1 MAEKILLKKY
11 ANRRLYDTEQSKYV
25 TLNEVAQR
33 IRSGQQ
39 VEVIDAKSKEDVT
52 AFILSQIIMEAARGK
67 NSLMPVTLL
76 HLIIQYGDNV
86 LLEFF
91 EKHLQ
96 QTIQGYLAH
105 KRSVD
110 EQFKT
115 WLDMGMDIS
124 EMAQKGFSQ
133 VNPLQNI
140 FEQFSN
146 APKTGQKEDPKTPK

>member
-1 MAEKILLKKY
+1 MAEKVLLKKY

-33 IRSGQQ
+33 IRNGQQ
-39 VEVIDAKSKEDVT
+39 VEVIDAKSKQDVT
-52 AFILSQIIMEAARGK
+52 AFILSQIIMEEAKSK
-67 NSLMPVTLL
+67 NILMPVSLL

-96 QTIQGYLAH
+96 QTIQGYLMH

-110 EQFKT
+110 EQFKK
-115 WLDMGMDIS
+115 WLDMGMDFS
-124 EMAQKGFSQ
+124 EMAQKSFTQ
-133 VNPLQNI
+133 ANPLQNI

-146 APKTGQKEDPKTPK
+146 ASKAEKKKPAD